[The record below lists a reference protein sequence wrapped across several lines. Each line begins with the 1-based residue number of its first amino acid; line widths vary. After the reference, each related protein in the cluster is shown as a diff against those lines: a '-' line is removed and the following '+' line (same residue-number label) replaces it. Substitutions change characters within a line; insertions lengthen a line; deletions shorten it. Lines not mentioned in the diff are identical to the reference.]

1 MYVLKGHHRK
11 EKIAVLWLLLKHP
24 KTVSDVWRG
33 LFPSLKKR
41 AWPWMD
47 PIVEETSPSQHFLH
61 GIWVGGKG
69 LIAIYLPNAAFDTH
83 DEPASFDCHLLRRQG
98 FFSPHF
104 AQHRLLRLCISGLH
118 FFFFAQ
124 TVHFEGI
131 PTQLRHLSSV
141 IVERSTEPPT
151 RPHPQREAGIR
162 LLWRGFLKQKGFPDG
177 LLVCLALFCF
187 PTTWCRIRRWMNI
200 CVY

>member
-1 MYVLKGHHRK
+1 MKRS
-11 EKIAVLWLLLKHP
+11 
-24 KTVSDVWRG
+24 VS
-33 LFPSLKKR
+33 FFKKR

-47 PIVEETSPSQHFLH
+47 PVVEETSPSQHFLH
-61 GIWVGGKG
+61 GIWVGGKS

-104 AQHRLLRLCISGLH
+104 AQHRLLRLCISGLR
-118 FFFFAQ
+118 FFLCPDCALWGNTNPTQ
-124 TVHFEGI
+124 APQLCHCREIHRASHTAASSKGGRHLTALKKLSETKGI
-131 PTQLRHLSSV
+131 PRW
-141 IVERSTEPPT
+141 
-151 RPHPQREAGIR
+151 AGVP
-162 LLWRGFLKQKGFPDG
+162 GT
-177 LLVCLALFCF
+177 FCF